1 MRFAFEDLDNKKV
14 TKFVSIATIVVA
26 VVVFSLFAR
35 QHKRQAHSF
44 EVATSAIESLYLDKE
59 HTYLKPGISHDQIHD
74 VRAKVGGVSGV
85 QGKQL
90 HDLIDS
96 AEEKYD
102 AMASLSDLYQGEEP
116 LIVGESLQEGHALK
130 EDVTPQV
137 VQRLKEELPKD
148 EADELLREIDQQYD
162 QILTT
167 FSELEQ
173 SDARIDELADT
184 VDVDLLPEQIQA
196 YIEVEDELLKNQLH
210 PQTKPIIEKYQQKCR
225 QYGETLKEQAAYIEP
240 DSPIVKE
247 IFSSP
252 SLSAPLTG
260 SEIDP
265 RPLVALTFDDGPTEN
280 TLEILEI
287 LDEYNVPATFFLL
300 GRSVEA
306 HPEIARA
313 VVDAGHQVGNHSYSH
328 PNFDLLRMEDI
339 AYEIDITQE
348 IIKEATGVVPTMY
361 RSPYG
366 NGRQQ
371 MMKLYPEMDPIYWN
385 VDSEDWLS
393 KDSVITVE
401 HIAQHLEQRSIILM
415 HDTQLSTT
423 EAIKELIPKLKEQG
437 YIFVSP
443 TQIPE
448 ADSYRL

>member
-35 QHKRQAHSF
+35 QHKRQVQSF
-44 EVATSAIESLYLDKE
+44 EVATSAIESLYLDEE

-74 VRAKVGGVSGV
+74 VRSKVGGVSGV
-85 QGKQL
+85 QGRQL
-90 HDLIDS
+90 NDLIDS

-102 AMASLSDLYQGEEP
+102 AIASLSNLYQGEQP
-116 LIVGESLQEGHALK
+116 VIMGESLQEDYVLK
-130 EDVTPQV
+130 EDVTPQLV
-137 VQRLKEELPKD
+137 KSLKEELPTD
-148 EADELLREIDQQYD
+148 EADELIKEIVQQYD

-173 SDARIDELADT
+173 SDAKIEDLADT
-184 VDVDLLPEQIQA
+184 VDVDLLPEQIKA
-196 YIEVEDELLKNQLH
+196 YKEVEDELLKNQVH
-210 PQTKPIIEKYQQKCR
+210 PQTKPVIEKYRQKCTH
-225 QYGETLKEQAAYIEP
+225 YGEALIEHVEYIEP
-240 DSPIVKE
+240 DSQIIE
-247 IFSSP
+247 DIFSSP

-280 TLEILEI
+280 TLEILQI
-287 LDEYNVPATFFLL
+287 LEEYNVPATFFLL

-306 HPEIARA
+306 HPEIAKA

-328 PNFDLLRMEDI
+328 PNFDLLKMEDI

-393 KDSVITVE
+393 KDSVVTVD

-423 EAIKELIPKLKEQG
+423 DAIKELIPKLKEQG